1 MAGGEGKRFWPL
13 SKSDRPKQ
21 FLKLIGGKSFIR
33 LTVDRILPLIPIE
46 KIFIVTVERYVR
58 ETRKHLPELPKENI
72 IIEPIGKN
80 TAPCIALGTLK
91 ISKISPKSTLVVL
104 PADHAIGDESEFREV
119 VLYAEIVANTKLPN
133 GEYPLVTLGIKP
145 TKPET
150 GYGYIKD
157 TPEILHSSNRFVG
170 KRVSKFTEKPSLR
183 AAKGYIAE
191 GGYYWNSGIFIW
203 KSSKIIKEYSEIL
216 PGWFRYFRGISNAIE
231 DPNDNKGVMEFYKNV
246 EGGSIDKLILEK
258 SKDSVVIPTD
268 FTWSDI
274 GNWHALDEFLRS
286 NDSENINLG
295 NCISIDSSA
304 SFFLGDKRLIA
315 AVGVKDLV
323 VVETDDVIL
332 VLHKSKSQDVKKL
345 VESLEEKEIN
355 K

>member
-1 MAGGEGKRFWPL
+1 
-13 SKSDRPKQ
+13 
-21 FLKLIGGKSFIR
+21 
-33 LTVDRILPLIPIE
+33 
-46 KIFIVTVERYVR
+46 
-58 ETRKHLPELPKENI
+58 
-72 IIEPIGKN
+72 
-80 TAPCIALGTLK
+80 
-91 ISKISPKSTLVVL
+91 VVL

-119 VLYAEIVANTKLPN
+119 ILYAEVVANTKLPN

-157 TPEILHSSNRFVG
+157 TPEILHSSKRFVG
-170 KRVSKFTEKPSLR
+170 KRISKFTEKPRLR
-183 AAKGYIAE
+183 AAKAYIAE

-216 PGWFRYFRGISNAIE
+216 PGWFRYFRGISDAIE

-258 SKDSVVIPTD
+258 SKDSVVIPAD
-268 FTWSDI
+268 FSWSDI

-295 NCISIDSSA
+295 NCISIDSSS

-323 VVETDDVIL
+323 VVETDDAIL
-332 VLHKSKSQDVKKL
+332 VLHKSKSQDVKKI